1 MYATQMRLLSVS
13 VRVMLS
19 ILMTLF
25 SMNKFTVLPLA
36 LLCQNRGANLVNVC
50 MNCSVTYFFFLEG
63 GEGVSVIWQ
72 IEQCSTC
79 FPRNN
84 NNLIDMRISL
94 NLVNL
99 FKAP

>member
-50 MNCSVTYFFFLEG
+50 MNCSVTYFFFWR
-63 GEGVSVIWQ
+63 GVRG
-72 IEQCSTC
+72 C
-79 FPRNN
+79 
-84 NNLIDMRISL
+84 L
-94 NLVNL
+94 L
-99 FKAP
+99 FGR

>member
-13 VRVMLS
+13 VHVMLS

-50 MNCSVTYFFFLEG
+50 MNCSVTDYFFG
-63 GEGVSVIWQ
+63 GGGGGRGVSVIWQ

-94 NLVNL
+94 NLV
-99 FKAP
+99 K